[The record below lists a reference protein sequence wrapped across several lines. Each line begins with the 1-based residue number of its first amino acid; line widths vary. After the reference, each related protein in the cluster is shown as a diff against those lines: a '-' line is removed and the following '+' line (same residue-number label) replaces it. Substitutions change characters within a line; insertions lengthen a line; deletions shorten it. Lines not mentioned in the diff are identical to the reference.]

1 MKKLSIIFIIFFLNA
16 FGISIVHG
24 KKVYQLPEE
33 FITQA
38 FNGNAPQTSSLF
50 LDDEIN
56 KNINDILG
64 RDLNKIRVRYWANE
78 QKSVWILEE
87 IGKYEFITTGFVVE
101 KSKISKM
108 KVLIFRETRGWEV
121 KYDFFSDQFKGIAH
135 TKNFQLNKNITN
147 ISGATLSVNAVKK
160 IASLALYLDS
170 YIRENPDN

>member
-1 MKKLSIIFIIFFLNA
+1 MKKLYIIFIVFFLNT
-16 FGISIVHG
+16 FVISAVHG

-33 FITQA
+33 FIAQA
-38 FNGNAPQTSSLF
+38 FNGIAPETSSLF

-56 KNINDILG
+56 NNINNILG
-64 RDLNKIRVRYWANE
+64 HELHKIRIRYWVNE
-78 QKSVWILEE
+78 QKSVWILEA
-87 IGKYEFITTGFVVE
+87 IGKYEFITTGFTVE

-121 KYDFFSDQFKGIAH
+121 KYDFFSDQFKGVAL
-135 TKNFQLNKNITN
+135 TNNFQLNKNIAN
-147 ISGATLSVNAVKK
+147 ISGATLSVNAIKK